1 MARYTIASIIASG
14 LAVTANAQVPV
25 WGQCGGNGWTGGT
38 SCVAGAH
45 CASQNP
51 WYYQCLPGTAPAAS
65 PTQTPTSVPA
75 STTASSTTMAT
86 QTPSPGKVK
95 YFITFGDSYSQTGFN
110 LSLAKPSPQNPLGN
124 PNLPGWTT
132 SGGLNWAGFLVTQL
146 NASVTYSYNLAS
158 GGATT
163 DRTLVQPYQPA
174 VSTFVDQLG
183 QFKDSLATRP
193 PWAPWTA
200 DDTLAGVWMG
210 VNDVGNAFWSPGVEE
225 LLVRIVGRYFD
236 QLQLLYDAGVRNFV
250 LLGVPPTQKTPAMLA
265 NGAESNALLEKAI
278 GLYNDHIAS
287 SLVSFKAKNAGVTS
301 WVVDTIAPFNEAIN
315 NPTAYGARDAT
326 CFSEDGLS
334 CLWFNNYHPGVQIHR
349 LVAQAV
355 AKVVGEPWFTL

>member
-1 MARYTIASIIASG
+1 MARYTIANIIASG
-14 LAVTANAQVPV
+14 LAVTVKAQIPV

-51 WYYQCLPGTAPAAS
+51 WYYQCLTSTAPTAP
-65 PTQTPTSVPA
+65 PTQPPPSV
-75 STTASSTTMAT
+75 SVTTTTASSTITAT
-86 QTPSPGKVK
+86 QTSSPGDVK

-124 PNLPGWTT
+124 PNLPGWTS
-132 SGGLNWAGFLVTQL
+132 SGGLNWVGFLASQL
-146 NASVTYSYNLAS
+146 NASATYSYNLAS

-163 DRTLVQPYQPA
+163 DRTLVQPYQPT

-183 QFKDSLATRP
+183 QFGDSLAARP

-200 DDTLAGVWMG
+200 ASALAGVWMG
-210 VNDVGNAFWSPGVEE
+210 VNDVGNTFWSPGAGE
-225 LLVRIVGRYFD
+225 LMARVVGRYFD

-250 LLGVPPTQKTPAMLA
+250 LLSVPPTQKTPLMLA
-265 NGAESNALLEKAI
+265 NGPESGALLEKTI
-278 GLYNDHIAS
+278 GLYNDLIAS
-287 SLVSFKAKNAGVTS
+287 SLVPFKAKNAGVTS
-301 WVVDTIAPFNEAIN
+301 WVVDTAAPFNEAIN
-315 NPTAYGARDAT
+315 NPKAYGARDAV
-326 CFSEDGLS
+326 CFGGDG
-334 CLWFNNYHPGVQIHR
+334 CLWFNDYHPGVQIHK

-355 AKVVGEPWFTL
+355 AKVVGKPWFTL